1 MNNKNEV
8 SYSEDPSLDSELMDT
23 AYPKV
28 VDSNGEIISEE
39 KVILDTPKYDIT
51 INAQGQ
57 KMKRAKYLDYSSID
71 PEQMTKKQKVEI
83 YNMLNSNDD
92 SVLALKNVPQGTKI
106 TVTDVIFRPFE
117 KIVDNVF
124 KRNVLILLFDGEA
137 GKKYATNSKSIY
149 FDLVNAFEVFG
160 YPDREGYENLV
171 FELGRKKSTV
181 TSYDCLNL
189 KLIG

>member
-1 MNNKNEV
+1 MINKNEV
-8 SYSEDPSLDSELMDT
+8 GYINDAD
-23 AYPKV
+23 YPKV
-28 VDSNGEIISEE
+28 VNSDGEIVSVSEE

-51 INAQGQ
+51 VNGQGQ

-71 PEQMTKKQKVEI
+71 PEKMTKKQKVEV

-92 SVLALKNVPQGTKI
+92 SVLALKNVPQGTRI

-137 GKKYATNSKSIY
+137 NKKYATNSKSIY

-160 YPDREGYENLV
+160 YPDSENYENLV